1 MRYDIGELIAKEF
14 LLSKDLKSVDM
25 TGYEC
30 DEGKADALCI
40 DESGCHVLVNVET
53 HRKRGV
59 EEPKQV
65 YNVKR
70 MRRVL
75 MCYLADHPEVKA
87 ARYDHILTVIYT
99 GNGAEVTYTP
109 GLASKE
115 R

>member
-65 YNVKR
+65 YNAKR

-87 ARYDHILTVIYT
+87 ARYDHILTTIYT
-99 GNGAEVTYTP
+99 GNGAEVAYTP